1 MKLWDKGTIGSAEV
15 HAFTVGNDRETDL
28 RLAPFD
34 VFATRAHC
42 QMLVHI
48 GLLSDTEFA
57 DLTTGLDRLSDEVK
71 QPAFS
76 IPEAFEDIHSY
87 LEFKLTE
94 WYGDTGKKVHTA
106 RSRNDQVLTAL
117 HLYLKHELTVLRT
130 KISDFGLLL
139 CDKAELHQT
148 DYIPG
153 YTHTQVAMPSS
164 IAMWLSGYA
173 ECLSDDLLLIE
184 TCLRL
189 ADQNPL
195 GTAAGYGSTF
205 GIDRVFTT
213 ETMAFST
220 LKVNPVAAQLNRGKL
235 EQSIAFAL
243 SQVGLT
249 VGKLANDCVWM
260 LCQNTAFISF
270 PETLTTGSS
279 IMPHKK
285 NPDVFELVR
294 AKSNQ
299 LSAIPVEIGA
309 ITRNLISGYHRDFQ
323 LLKEPMFKA
332 IDTTHSI
339 IDIMAFMMPQLIA
352 QPIDFTEDRYSGIF
366 SVDQVANLVQQGV
379 SFREAYSQIG
389 KHVSSDKQTKPL
401 PTSHLGS
408 LDHPCINLIREKL
421 LLASGSHTTV

>member
-15 HAFTVGNDRETDL
+15 HAFTVGNDRETDR

-34 VFATRAHC
+34 VVASLAHC
-42 QMLVHI
+42 QMLTQI
-48 GLLSDTEFA
+48 GLLTVAEFTQ
-57 DLTTGLDRLSDEVK
+57 LENGLNRLSNEVQ
-71 QPAFS
+71 QPNFS
-76 IPEAFEDIHSY
+76 IPESFEDIHSY

-94 WYGDTGKKVHTA
+94 WYGETGKKVHTA

-117 HLYLKHELTVLRT
+117 QLYLKHELTVLQT
-130 KISDFGLLL
+130 KISDLGLLL
-139 CDKAELHQT
+139 CDKAIIHQS
-148 DYIPG
+148 DFIPG

-164 IAMWLSGYA
+164 IGMWLSAYA
-173 ECLSDDLLLIE
+173 ECLADDLLLIKSAYQ
-184 TCLRL
+184 L

-213 ETMAFST
+213 EQMTFSEM
-220 LKVNPVAAQLNRGKL
+220 KINPIAAQLNRGKL
-235 EQSIAFAL
+235 EQTAAFAL
-243 SQVGLT
+243 SQVGMTL
-249 VGKLANDCVWM
+249 GKLANDCVWM
-260 LCQNTAFISF
+260 LCQNTAFIAF

-294 AKSNQ
+294 AKANQ
-299 LSAIPVEIGA
+299 LSAIPTEIGA
-309 ITRNLISGYHRDFQ
+309 ISRNLISGYHRDFQ
-323 LLKEPMFKA
+323 LLKEPLFKA
-332 IDTTHSI
+332 IDITHSI

-379 SFREAYSQIG
+379 SFREAYVTVG
-389 KHVSSDKQTKPL
+389 KQVSSEIQTKPFR
-401 PTSHLGS
+401 TTHIGS
-408 LDHPCINLIREKL
+408 LNELGIDLIRTKIKHVNEPF
-421 LLASGSHTTV
+421 S